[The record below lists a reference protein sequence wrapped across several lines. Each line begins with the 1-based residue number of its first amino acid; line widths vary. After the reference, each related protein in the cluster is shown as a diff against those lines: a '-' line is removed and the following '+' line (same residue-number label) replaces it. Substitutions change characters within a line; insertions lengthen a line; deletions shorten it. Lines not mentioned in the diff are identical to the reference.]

1 MRLLIAVL
9 ATGVVLAQFCP
20 AQTKE
25 QLHTMP
31 SSAEILELA
40 DKANENV
47 LSFEKAL
54 EAASPY
60 LDDDTVKN
68 DKVAAENAHAIID
81 AIRKKGASMYGL
93 VGLLSCLDDLTLD
106 ASRASRS
113 IMVGIAANSLKDN
126 SSHNAAAMTAM
137 SLMGSENSLF
147 DISDFF
153 LHVTLRYAAAED
165 DAIEQVLKQLK

>member
-9 ATGVVLAQFCP
+9 TAGVVFAQFCP
-20 AQTKE
+20 AQTTQ

-31 SSAEILELA
+31 STAEILELA
-40 DKANENV
+40 NKANENV

-54 EAASPY
+54 AAASPY

-81 AIRKKGASMYGL
+81 TIRKKGASMYAL

-126 SSHNAAAMTAM
+126 RLDWKARRIFSRCA
-137 SLMGSENSLF
+137 E
-147 DISDFF
+147 
-153 LHVTLRYAAAED
+153 VECLRTGDEFCMPPLRHRHP
-165 DAIEQVLKQLK
+165 VLPRRG